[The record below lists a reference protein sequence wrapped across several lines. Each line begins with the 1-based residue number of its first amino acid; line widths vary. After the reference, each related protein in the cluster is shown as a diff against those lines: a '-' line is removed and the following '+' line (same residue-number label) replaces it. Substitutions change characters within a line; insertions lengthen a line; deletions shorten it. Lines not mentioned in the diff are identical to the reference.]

1 MTNALTDRHV
11 SLMLCEVQHGGRC
24 IHAAGIIDIISCSQ
38 KQLSE
43 LHSFKEHPRLPALHL
58 LLEIHTCSDMS

>member
-1 MTNALTDRHV
+1 
-11 SLMLCEVQHGGRC
+11 MLCEAQHGGRC

-43 LHSFKEHPRLPALHL
+43 LHSFKEPALHL
-58 LLEIHTCSDMS
+58 LLEIHTCSDMSWYGTV